1 MTRATA
7 LLTAVAA
14 PTIASPSIG
23 PQVVVLLGVQIPVA
37 ALALGL
43 LGLFLSRYIAPKST
57 RRLTR
62 GQEWAL
68 TALLAIM
75 LVLIICGEFPFIGK
89 GEPLGVG
96 MATAWGVCLGTS
108 GLLFIEIV
116 GSRMMAALRAMMGL
130 PLKEA
135 PEIDDGAH

>member
-1 MTRATA
+1 MTAI
-7 LLTAVAA
+7 AA
-14 PTIASPSIG
+14 PSIG
-23 PQVVVLLGVQIPVA
+23 PTVVVLLGVKLPIA

-57 RRLTR
+57 RQLTR
-62 GQEWAL
+62 RQEWAL
-68 TALLAIM
+68 TALLAV
-75 LVLIICGEFPFIGK
+75 LLIIIIAGEFPFIGK

-116 GSRMMAALRAMMGL
+116 GSRMMAGLRAALGL
-130 PLKEA
+130 PQKEHL
-135 PEIDDGAH
+135 PEG